1 MEKTL
6 TFKPR
11 AVPRFPAGSFAV
23 SDWEP
28 FGVQFGDYLGPD
40 DHLRSEF
47 FRRCTGPCDKK
58 GVVIFVSHIPRESMT
73 ILFHAIKNAQWP
85 THSMRHTSC
94 AY

>member
-6 TFKPR
+6 TFKPH

-85 THSMRHTSC
+85 THSMRHTTC